1 MGRQITG
8 LCVALCLAL
17 AGGSFASDAALA
29 EPAGDSKSV
38 YDRDALERLYRH
50 LQLSQS
56 AREANR
62 IANEIWLIWTEG
74 PDELAGEQ
82 IREIMR
88 ARRARNLDKALG
100 IANKLTERLP
110 DYAEGWN
117 QKATVLF
124 EMGRYDRSLE
134 AVEKVLEREP
144 KHFGALSGKAMIL
157 LRQGRVRLGQK
168 ALRRAVEIHPYLAER
183 RFLADPPGERI

>member
-1 MGRQITG
+1 NA
-8 LCVALCLAL
+8 V
-17 AGGSFASDAALA
+17 LA
-29 EPAGDSKSV
+29 EPTDRSKSV
-38 YDRDALERLYRH
+38 HDRGELKRLYRQ

-56 AREANR
+56 PQEANR
-62 IANEIWLIWTEG
+62 IANEIWRLWTEG
-74 PDELAGEQ
+74 PDEKAGEQ
-82 IREIMR
+82 IEEIFR
-88 ARRARNLDKALG
+88 ARRARNLDKALEV
-100 IANKLTERLP
+100 ADKLTERLP

-144 KHFGALSGKAMIL
+144 KHFGALAGKAMIL
-157 LRQGRVRLGQK
+157 LRQGRVQLGQK

-183 RFLADPPGERI
+183 RFLADPPGDRI